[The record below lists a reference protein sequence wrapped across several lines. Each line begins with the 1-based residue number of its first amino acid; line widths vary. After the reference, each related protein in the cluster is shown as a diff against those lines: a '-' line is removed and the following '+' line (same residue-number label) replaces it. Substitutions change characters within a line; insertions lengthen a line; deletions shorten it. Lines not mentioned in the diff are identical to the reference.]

1 MNKSSRI
8 HLQVFGRVQGVGY
21 RFNCYRQACSLG
33 LTGWVRNL
41 PDDSVEIVAEG
52 SAAALKAFS
61 AWCRK
66 GPTFADVEHVTE
78 TPEPASG
85 EFPVF
90 EIKDEYD

>member
-1 MNKSSRI
+1 MERLHFLI
-8 HLQVFGRVQGVGY
+8 VGRVQGVGF
-21 RFNCYRQACSLG
+21 RFNCYRQARALSLS
-33 LTGWVRNL
+33 GWVRNL

-52 SAAALKAFS
+52 SPAALKAFG

-85 EFPVF
+85 EFTVF

>member
-1 MNKSSRI
+1 MKRL
-8 HLQVFGRVQGVGY
+8 HLLVFGRVQGVGF
-21 RFNCYRQACSLG
+21 RFNCCRQARSLG
-33 LTGWVRNL
+33 LSGWVRNL

-66 GPTFADVEHVTE
+66 GPSFADVEQVTE

-85 EFPVF
+85 AFPVF

>member
-1 MNKSSRI
+1 MKRLHFKIS
-8 HLQVFGRVQGVGY
+8 GRVQGVGF
-21 RFNCYRQACSLG
+21 RFNCSRQACALG

-52 SAAALKAFS
+52 STAALKAFR
-61 AWCRK
+61 AWCRR
-66 GPTFADVEHVTE
+66 GPTFAAVQQVIE

-85 EFPVF
+85 AFTVF

>member
-1 MNKSSRI
+1 MKRL
-8 HLQVFGRVQGVGY
+8 HLQVFGRVQGVGF

-52 SAAALKAFS
+52 SPTTLKAFCT
-61 AWCRK
+61 WCRK

-78 TPEPASG
+78 TPEPAL
-85 EFPVF
+85 VDMTDF
-90 EIKDEYD
+90 EIKAPYD